1 MEETFHV
8 FLLLRN
14 REFRYAATKLAFMFL
29 MHLKLMDGV
38 LLYSLTLL
46 MAMRILHKG
55 TPSEL
60 FPEQEYLSVM
70 LRGLFWQLY

>member
-1 MEETFHV
+1 
-8 FLLLRN
+8 
-14 REFRYAATKLAFMFL
+14 MFL